1 MNIFSLVFLMHVL
14 ERKNEES
21 FDLVEFV
28 ASVNLSMGTCATSI
42 SSGVFH
48 QIFCFLR
55 KSTHISR
62 IVLRGNVTR
71 EFEDNDDDDEGNEK
85 IKKATGLLS
94 KAKTQNVQR
103 NFWQILSPAIIARVP
118 FREFGFRNPRNFC
131 LESEILGFGIR
142 NAANDGNPEFKF

>member
-1 MNIFSLVFLMHVL
+1 MNIFSLVFLMPVL

-28 ASVNLSMGTCATSI
+28 AIVNLSMGTCATSI

-55 KSTHISR
+55 KSSHISR

-71 EFEDNDDDDEGNEK
+71 EFEHNYDDDEGNEE
-85 IKKATGLLS
+85 IKKENRFI
-94 KAKTQNVQR
+94 KQYKN
-103 NFWQILSPAIIARVP
+103 
-118 FREFGFRNPRNFC
+118 
-131 LESEILGFGIR
+131 SER
-142 NAANDGNPEFKF
+142 AA